1 MEQKFRV
8 VKRSVD
14 ARQKQLKV
22 NLTLLTDDKDQFI
35 EKDAPIPLY
44 DAPVFQD
51 VHHAEHS
58 VNVIGAGPA
67 GLFAALTLIEHGIKP
82 IIYERGKDVAERKKD
97 IATLNRN
104 LGLNTE
110 SNYCFGEG
118 GAGTFSDGKL
128 YSRSKKRGNM
138 QRVMELFHHFGAKD
152 NILYEAHAHIGSDKL
167 PSIIRAMRECIIEH
181 GGEIHFS
188 TCVDELLF
196 HNLIASSPH
205 RHIATI
211 LAIGHSAHDTYQML
225 MNEGV
230 LLEDKG
236 CAMGVRAEHPQA
248 LINRLMYHDP
258 SPELVKLLGNASY
271 SLVTQVQGR
280 GVYSFCM
287 CPGGHIVPA
296 GSALN
301 SCVVNGM
308 SASHRNSPFANSGMV
323 VEIRPE
329 DLAGL
334 VQEFRGL
341 GVQEFKLKGLAFQ
354 QYLENLAY
362 QYGGEP
368 SLAPAQRLKD
378 FVEGR
383 QSKSL
388 PACSYLPGMVS
399 SRLDEWLPAHIGK
412 RLQQGFRDFDRKY
425 RGFLTNEAVI
435 LGVESRSSSA
445 VRIPRNPETLESIS
459 TPGLYPCGEGAGYAG
474 GITSCALD
482 GINVAMAIAH
492 TFNS

>member
-1 MEQKFRV
+1 
-8 VKRSVD
+8 
-14 ARQKQLKV
+14 
-22 NLTLLTDDKDQFI
+22 
-35 EKDAPIPLY
+35 
-44 DAPVFQD
+44 
-51 VHHAEHS
+51 
-58 VNVIGAGPA
+58 
-67 GLFAALTLIEHGIKP
+67 
-82 IIYERGKDVAERKKD
+82 
-97 IATLNRN
+97 
-104 LGLNTE
+104 
-110 SNYCFGEG
+110 
-118 GAGTFSDGKL
+118 
-128 YSRSKKRGNM
+128 M

-181 GGEIHFS
+181 GGEIHFD
-188 TCVDELLF
+188 TCISSLSPF
-196 HNLIASSPH
+196 ASGVPEKSADFWGALSPNSP
-205 RHIATI
+205 TI

-236 CAMGVRAEHPQA
+236 CAMGVRAEHPQT
-248 LINRLMYHDP
+248 LINKLMYHDP

-329 DLAGL
+329 DLTNM
-334 VQEFRGL
+334 VRVFRSS
-341 GVQEFKLKGLAFQ
+341 GVQELKLKGLAFQ
-354 QYLENLAY
+354 QHLEYLAY
-362 QYGGEP
+362 QHGGHP

-383 QSKSL
+383 PSKSL

-445 VRIPRNPETLESIS
+445 VRIPRDPKTLQSVS

-482 GINVAMAIAH
+482 GINVAWAIIHA
-492 TFNS
+492 FNL

>member
-22 NLTLLTDDKDQFI
+22 NLTLLTNDNNQFI

-44 DAPVFQD
+44 ETPTFQD
-51 VHHAEHS
+51 VRHAEHT
-58 VNVIGAGPA
+58 VNIIGAGPA

-104 LGLNTE
+104 QGLNTE

-181 GGEIHFS
+181 GGEIHFG
-188 TCVDELLF
+188 TC
-196 HNLIASSPH
+196 ISSLSPF
-205 RHIATI
+205 ALSPNSPTI

-225 MNEGV
+225 MDEGI

-248 LINRLMYHDP
+248 LINKLMYHDP

-296 GSALN
+296 GSAEN

-308 SASHRNSPFANSGMV
+308 SASHRNSPFANSGMI

-329 DLAGL
+329 DLINMVQKFMGSR
-334 VQEFRGL
+334 VQEL
-341 GVQEFKLKGLAFQ
+341 KLKGLAFQ
-354 QYLENLAY
+354 QHLEHLAY
-362 QYGGEP
+362 QHGGEP

-383 QSKSL
+383 GSKSL

-399 SRLDEWLPAHIGK
+399 SRLDEWLPTHIGK

-425 RGFLTNEAVI
+425 RGFLTNDAVI

-445 VRIPRNPETLESIS
+445 VRIPRDPETMQSIS

-482 GINVAMAIAH
+482 GINVALAIVRCL
-492 TFNS
+492 NS